1 VKDWIFLFFIQVQEK
16 NGAIF
21 TVLVFLQ
28 SREGSRKGGVW
39 RDWILDQTDA
49 AMYVMRTLKCFW
61 PWMHV
66 NLL

>member
-28 SREGSRKGGVW
+28 SREGSRKKGVW

-49 AMYVMRTLKCFW
+49 AMYVM
-61 PWMHV
+61 
-66 NLL
+66 